1 MKRHHSILY
10 FFEFG
15 VIALGF
21 ALMLVVSMTIY
32 YQLLLLGILLT
43 LYILIGLFHHNS
55 HHDITMKV
63 VLEYILISAIIFA
76 LFVFLN
82 TSRL

>member
-1 MKRHHSILY
+1 MKKHHNILY

-15 VIALGF
+15 LIALGF
-21 ALMLVVSMTIY
+21 AVMLVIQMTIY
-32 YQLLLLGILLT
+32 YQLLLLGIILT
-43 LYILIGLFHHNS
+43 IYIAIGLFHHNT
-55 HHDITMKV
+55 HHDITIKV

-82 TSRL
+82 ISRL